1 MNINKVLTLGA
12 LCLSSSVMAGP
23 TAKVIQSVPI
33 YETSREE
40 LTNNCTT
47 EYLPAKPSTGTGSF
61 VGAVLGG
68 VIGAQYNATAAIL
81 GTLTGGVVG
90 TAIENAPEK
99 IIRCRPETKILSK
112 IVGYNVKYVY
122 NKQTYIQRLNY
133 DPGVGS
139 LIELGVPASPR

>member
-23 TAKVIQSVPI
+23 MAKVIQSVPI
-33 YETSREE
+33 YEASREE
-40 LTNNCTT
+40 VVNNCTT
-47 EYLPAKPSTGTGSF
+47 EYAPPKQSTGTGSF
-61 VGAVLGG
+61 LGMILGG
-68 VIGAQYNATAAIL
+68 TLGAQFNTTAAVIGTIA
-81 GTLTGGVVG
+81 GGAVG
-90 TAIENAPEK
+90 TAVENSPEK
-99 IIRCRPETKILSK
+99 IVKCYPETKIYQK
-112 IVGYNVKYVY
+112 ITGYNVKYVY